1 MTYYRKMRGVLMNVL
16 AEHLGF
22 IASLIGSLT
31 VVGSAL
37 IWIYNKFI
45 SHPREK
51 KRLREEEK
59 RQDMLLELITREN
72 RPMNTAIQQLT
83 KLLDESSQDRM
94 KLNDLTGRNTKLL
107 HEHDDTLTEH
117 NNRLIVLETKN
128 GISEYRYKERG
139 E

>member
-1 MTYYRKMRGVLMNVL
+1 MNVL

-37 IWIYNKFI
+37 LWIYNKFI

-59 RQDMLLELITREN
+59 RQNMLLELITREN
-72 RPMNTAIQQLT
+72 KPMNTAIQQLT
-83 KLLDESSQDRM
+83 KLLDESVQDRM
-94 KLNDLTGRNTKLL
+94 KLNDLASRNTKMLI
-107 HEHDDTLTEH
+107 EHDDTLTEH

-128 GISEYRYKERG
+128 GISEYRYKKGG

>member
-1 MTYYRKMRGVLMNVL
+1 MSVLV
-16 AEHLGF
+16 EHLGF

-37 IWIYNKFI
+37 IWVYNKFI

-51 KRLREEEK
+51 KRLREEDK

-83 KLLDESSQDRM
+83 KLLDESRQDSI
-94 KLNDLTGRNTKLL
+94 KLNDLAGRNTKMLL
-107 HEHDDTLTEH
+107 EHDDTLEEH

-128 GISEYRYKERG
+128 GLSEYRYKKG
-139 E
+139 GN

>member
-1 MTYYRKMRGVLMNVL
+1 MRGVLMSVL
-16 AEHLGF
+16 VEHLGF

-37 IWIYNKFI
+37 IWVYNKFI

-51 KRLREEEK
+51 KRLREEDK

-83 KLLDESSQDRM
+83 KLLDDSKQDRL
-94 KLNDLTGRNTKLL
+94 KLNDLAGRNTKMLL
-107 HEHDDTLTEH
+107 EHDDTLTEH
-117 NNRLIVLETKN
+117 NNRLIILETKN
-128 GISEYRYKERG
+128 GLSEYRYKKG
-139 E
+139 DK

>member
-1 MTYYRKMRGVLMNVL
+1 MNVL

-83 KLLDESSQDRM
+83 KLLDDSKQDRL
-94 KLNDLTGRNTKLL
+94 KLNDLAGRNTKMLL
-107 HEHDDTLTEH
+107 EHDDTLTEH

-128 GISEYRYKERG
+128 GVSEYRYKKG
-139 E
+139 DK

>member
-1 MTYYRKMRGVLMNVL
+1 MNVL

-45 SHPREK
+45 SHRREK
-51 KRLREEEK
+51 KWLREEEK

-83 KLLDESSQDRM
+83 KLLDESGQDRM
-94 KLNDLTGRNTKLL
+94 KLNDLTNRNTKLL

>member
-1 MTYYRKMRGVLMNVL
+1 MNVL

-37 IWIYNKFI
+37 IWVYNKFI

-59 RQDMLLELITREN
+59 RQNMLLELITREN

-94 KLNDLTGRNTKLL
+94 KLNDLAGRNTKMLL
-107 HEHDDTLTEH
+107 EHDDTLTEH

-128 GISEYRYKERG
+128 GVSEYRYKKG
-139 E
+139 DK

>member
-1 MTYYRKMRGVLMNVL
+1 MNVL

-37 IWIYNKFI
+37 IWVYNKFI

-94 KLNDLTGRNTKLL
+94 KLNDLADRNTKIIME
-107 HEHDDTLTEH
+107 HEDTLEDH

-128 GISEYRYKERG
+128 GLSEYRYKKG
-139 E
+139 DK

>member
-1 MTYYRKMRGVLMNVL
+1 MNVL

-72 RPMNTAIQQLT
+72 RPMNTAIEQLT
-83 KLLDESSQDRM
+83 KLLDESSKDRI
-94 KLNDLTGRNTKLL
+94 KLNDLASRNTKMLL
-107 HEHDDTLTEH
+107 EHDNTLTEH

>member
-1 MTYYRKMRGVLMNVL
+1 MNVL

-59 RQDMLLELITREN
+59 RQNMLLELITREN
-72 RPMNTAIQQLT
+72 KPMNTAIQQLT
-83 KLLDESSQDRM
+83 KLLDESVQDRM
-94 KLNDLTGRNTKLL
+94 QLNDLASRNTKMLI
-107 HEHDDTLTEH
+107 EHDDTLTEH

-128 GISEYRYKERG
+128 GVSEYRYKKG
-139 E
+139 DN

>member
-1 MTYYRKMRGVLMNVL
+1 MNVL

-45 SHPREK
+45 SHPREQ

-72 RPMNTAIQQLT
+72 KPMNTAIEQLT
-83 KLLDESSQDRM
+83 KLLDDSRQDRE
-94 KLNDLTGRNTKLL
+94 KLNDISDRNTKMLM
-107 HEHDDTLTEH
+107 EHDDKIDQH
-117 NNRLIVLETKN
+117 NNRLIVLETKT
-128 GISEYRYKERG
+128 GISEYRYTKGG

>member
-1 MTYYRKMRGVLMNVL
+1 MNVI

-72 RPMNTAIQQLT
+72 IPMNTAIQQLT
-83 KLLDESSQDRM
+83 KLLDDSRLDRM
-94 KLNDLTGRNTKLL
+94 KLNDLASRNTKMLL
-107 HEHDDTLTEH
+107 EHDDTLTEH

-128 GISEYRYKERG
+128 GVSEYRYKKG
-139 E
+139 DK

>member
-1 MTYYRKMRGVLMNVL
+1 MNVL

-37 IWIYNKFI
+37 IWVYNKFI
-45 SHPREK
+45 SHPREQ

-83 KLLDESSQDRM
+83 KLLDESRQDSI
-94 KLNDLTGRNTKLL
+94 KLNDLTGRNTKMLL
-107 HEHDDTLTEH
+107 EHDDTLEEH

-128 GISEYRYKERG
+128 GLSEYRYKKG
-139 E
+139 DK

>member
-1 MTYYRKMRGVLMNVL
+1 MN
-16 AEHLGF
+16 AIIEHIGGL
-22 IASLIGSLT
+22 ASLVGSLT

-45 SHPREK
+45 AKPRET
-51 KRLREEEK
+51 KRLKEEDK

-72 RPMNTAIQQLT
+72 QPMSIAIKQLT
-83 KLLDESSQDRM
+83 ELLEESKQDRIRLSNIA
-94 KLNDLTGRNTKLL
+94 KDNTKLL
-107 HEHDDTLTEH
+107 NEHDDTLEEH

-128 GISEYRYKERG
+128 GISQYRYKKGG

>member
-1 MTYYRKMRGVLMNVL
+1 MNVL

-37 IWIYNKFI
+37 IWVYNKFI
-45 SHPREK
+45 SHPREN
-51 KRLREEEK
+51 KRLREEGK

-83 KLLDESSQDRM
+83 KLLDESRQDSI
-94 KLNDLTGRNTKLL
+94 KLNDLTGRNTKMLL
-107 HEHDDTLTEH
+107 EHDDTLEEH

-128 GISEYRYKERG
+128 GLSEYRYKKG
-139 E
+139 GN

>member
-1 MTYYRKMRGVLMNVL
+1 MNVL

-22 IASLIGSLT
+22 IASMIGSLT

-45 SHPREK
+45 SHPRENR
-51 KRLREEEK
+51 RLREEDK

-83 KLLDESSQDRM
+83 KLLDDSKQDRI
-94 KLNDLTGRNTKLL
+94 KLNELADRNTKIIME
-107 HEHDDTLTEH
+107 HEDTLEDH

-128 GISEYRYKERG
+128 GLSEYRYKKG
-139 E
+139 DK

>member
-1 MTYYRKMRGVLMNVL
+1 MNVL

-45 SHPREK
+45 SHPREQ

-72 RPMNTAIQQLT
+72 RPMNTAIEQLT
-83 KLLDESSQDRM
+83 KLLDESSQDRI
-94 KLNDLTGRNTKLL
+94 KLNDLASRNTKMLL
-107 HEHDDTLTEH
+107 EHDDTLTEH

-128 GISEYRYKERG
+128 GVSEYRYKKG
-139 E
+139 DH

>member
-1 MTYYRKMRGVLMNVL
+1 MNVL

-83 KLLDESSQDRM
+83 KLLDESGQDRM
-94 KLNDLTGRNTKLL
+94 KLNDLVSRNTKMLL
-107 HEHDDTLTEH
+107 EHDDTLEEH

-128 GISEYRYKERG
+128 GLSEYRYKKG
-139 E
+139 DN

>member
-1 MTYYRKMRGVLMNVL
+1 MMNVI

-83 KLLDESSQDRM
+83 KLLDESTQDRM
-94 KLNDLTGRNTKLL
+94 KLNDLADRNTKIIM
-107 HEHDDTLTEH
+107 EHDDTLEEH

-128 GISEYRYKERG
+128 GLSEYRYKKG
-139 E
+139 NK

>member
-1 MTYYRKMRGVLMNVL
+1 MNVL

-22 IASLIGSLT
+22 IASMIGSLT

-45 SHPREK
+45 SHPREQ
-51 KRLREEEK
+51 KRLREEDK

-83 KLLDESSQDRM
+83 KLLDDSKQDRI
-94 KLNDLTGRNTKLL
+94 KLNELASRNTKIIM
-107 HEHDDTLTEH
+107 EHDETLEEH
-117 NNRLIVLETKN
+117 DKRLIVLETKN
-128 GISEYRYKERG
+128 GISEYRYKKG
-139 E
+139 DN

>member
-1 MTYYRKMRGVLMNVL
+1 MNDVVT
-16 AEHLGF
+16 HLGWL
-22 IASLIGSLT
+22 ASLIGSLT

-45 SHPREK
+45 SDPREK
-51 KRLREEEK
+51 KRLQEEEK

-72 RPMNTAIQQLT
+72 QPLNNSIQQLT
-83 KLLDESSQDRM
+83 KSLDESRQDRI
-94 KLNDLTGRNTKLL
+94 KLNDLAGRNTKIIMD
-107 HEHDDTLTEH
+107 HDDTLTEH

-128 GISEYRYKERG
+128 GVSEYRYKERS

>member
-1 MTYYRKMRGVLMNVL
+1 MNVL

-51 KRLREEEK
+51 KRLREEDK

-72 RPMNTAIQQLT
+72 RPMNTAIKQLT

-94 KLNDLTGRNTKLL
+94 KLNDLTSRNTKMLL
-107 HEHDDTLTEH
+107 EHDDTLEEH

-128 GISEYRYKERG
+128 GLSEYRYKKG
-139 E
+139 DN

>member
-1 MTYYRKMRGVLMNVL
+1 MNVL

-51 KRLREEEK
+51 KRLREEDK

-72 RPMNTAIQQLT
+72 RPMNTAIEQLT

-94 KLNDLTGRNTKLL
+94 KLNDLTSRNTKMLL
-107 HEHDDTLTEH
+107 EHDDTLEEH

-128 GISEYRYKERG
+128 GLSEYRYKKG
-139 E
+139 GK

>member
-1 MTYYRKMRGVLMNVL
+1 MNVL

-83 KLLDESSQDRM
+83 KLLDDSKQDRL
-94 KLNDLTGRNTKLL
+94 KLNDLTGRNTKMLL
-107 HEHDDTLTEH
+107 EHDDTLEEH

-128 GISEYRYKERG
+128 GLSEYRYKKG
-139 E
+139 DK

>member
-1 MTYYRKMRGVLMNVL
+1 MNVL

-37 IWIYNKFI
+37 IWVYNKFI
-45 SHPREK
+45 SHPREQ

-72 RPMNTAIQQLT
+72 RPMNTAIEQLT
-83 KLLDESSQDRM
+83 KLLDESSQDRI
-94 KLNDLTGRNTKLL
+94 KLNDLASRNTKMLL
-107 HEHDDTLTEH
+107 EHDDTLTEH

-128 GISEYRYKERG
+128 GVSEYRYKKG
-139 E
+139 DN

>member
-1 MTYYRKMRGVLMNVL
+1 MNVL

-83 KLLDESSQDRM
+83 KLLDESTQDRI
-94 KLNDLTGRNTKLL
+94 KLNDLTGRNTKMLL
-107 HEHDDTLTEH
+107 EHDDTLEEH

-128 GISEYRYKERG
+128 GLSEYRYKKG
-139 E
+139 DK

>member
-1 MTYYRKMRGVLMNVL
+1 MNVL

-83 KLLDESSQDRM
+83 KLLDESGQDRM
-94 KLNDLTGRNTKLL
+94 KLNDLASRNTKML

-128 GISEYRYKERG
+128 GLSEYRYKKERG

>member
-1 MTYYRKMRGVLMNVL
+1 MNVL

-83 KLLDESSQDRM
+83 KLLDESSQDRI
-94 KLNDLTGRNTKLL
+94 KLNDLASRNTKIIM
-107 HEHDDTLTEH
+107 EHDETLEDH

-128 GISEYRYKERG
+128 GISEYRYKKG
-139 E
+139 DK

>member
-1 MTYYRKMRGVLMNVL
+1 MNVI

-37 IWIYNKFI
+37 IWVYNKFI

-94 KLNDLTGRNTKLL
+94 KLNDLTGRNTKMLL
-107 HEHDDTLTEH
+107 EHDDTLEEH

-128 GISEYRYKERG
+128 GLSEYRYKKRG
-139 E
+139 D

>member
-1 MTYYRKMRGVLMNVL
+1 MMNVI
-16 AEHLGF
+16 AEHLAF

-37 IWIYNKFI
+37 LWIYNKFI

-72 RPMNTAIQQLT
+72 RPMNTAIEQLT
-83 KLLDESSQDRM
+83 KLLDESSQDRI
-94 KLNDLTGRNTKLL
+94 KLNDLASRNTKMLL
-107 HEHDDTLTEH
+107 EHDDTLTEH

-128 GISEYRYKERG
+128 GVSEYRYKERG

>member
-1 MTYYRKMRGVLMNVL
+1 MNVI

-37 IWIYNKFI
+37 IWVYNKFI
-45 SHPREK
+45 SSPREK

-72 RPMNTAIQQLT
+72 RPMNTAIEQLT
-83 KLLDESSQDRM
+83 KLLDESSQDRI
-94 KLNDLTGRNTKLL
+94 KLNDLASRNTKMLL
-107 HEHDDTLTEH
+107 EHDDTLTEH

-128 GISEYRYKERG
+128 GVSEYRYKKG
-139 E
+139 DN

>member
-1 MTYYRKMRGVLMNVL
+1 MMNVI

-37 IWIYNKFI
+37 IWVYNKFI
-45 SHPREK
+45 SHPREQ

-83 KLLDESSQDRM
+83 KLLDDSKQDRV
-94 KLNDLTGRNTKLL
+94 KLNDLVDRNTKIIME
-107 HEHDDTLTEH
+107 HEDKIEDH

-128 GISEYRYKERG
+128 GLSEYRYKKG
-139 E
+139 DK

>member
-1 MTYYRKMRGVLMNVL
+1 MNVL

-37 IWIYNKFI
+37 IWVYNKFI
-45 SHPREK
+45 SHPREN

-72 RPMNTAIQQLT
+72 RPMNTAIEQLT
-83 KLLDESSQDRM
+83 KLLDESSQDRI
-94 KLNDLTGRNTKLL
+94 KLNDLASRNTKIIM
-107 HEHDDTLTEH
+107 EHDDTLEEH
-117 NNRLIVLETKN
+117 DKRLIVLETKN
-128 GISEYRYKERG
+128 GISEYRYKKG
-139 E
+139 DN

>member
-1 MTYYRKMRGVLMNVL
+1 MMNVI

-37 IWIYNKFI
+37 IWVYNKFI
-45 SHPREK
+45 SHPREQ

-83 KLLDESSQDRM
+83 KLLDDSKQDRM
-94 KLNDLTGRNTKLL
+94 KLNDLAGRNTKMLL
-107 HEHDDTLTEH
+107 EHDDTLTEH
-117 NNRLIVLETKN
+117 NNRLIILETKS
-128 GISEYRYKERG
+128 GVSEYRYKKG
-139 E
+139 DQ

>member
-1 MTYYRKMRGVLMNVL
+1 MNVL

-37 IWIYNKFI
+37 IWVYNKFI
-45 SHPREK
+45 SHPRETR
-51 KRLREEEK
+51 RLREEEK

-72 RPMNTAIQQLT
+72 RPINTSIQQLT
-83 KLLDESSQDRM
+83 KLLDESIQDRM
-94 KLNDLTGRNTKLL
+94 KLNDLASRNTKMLL
-107 HEHDDTLTEH
+107 EHDDTLTEH

-128 GISEYRYKERG
+128 GVSEYRYKKG
-139 E
+139 DN